1 MLSRIVTQKKE
12 VDRLAL
18 TLPLLDYFGQP
29 GPVRIAP
36 QLCGAAKTGYF
47 LQQETSAMSPFTNMS
62 KKLPLPMRIV
72 TRPQLPRA
80 PRRRFLPRLDLMED
94 RTLLSTLTV
103 MNNHDSGSGSLR
115 ADIAAAHSGDTIA
128 FAYGLRGQTITL
140 TTGEL
145 DITTSLQI
153 NGLGASRLSVSG
165 GGASRVFDISQN
177 ATVAIANLTIT
188 DGKTVGDYGGGIL
201 VEAGSVLSLNQVAM
215 TNNQAMADSTGLVG
229 GCGGGIE
236 NGGTLYVN
244 NSAFTDNVAS
254 LGSNIIGSQGG
265 GINSFGP
272 SVTNSVFTGNQADGL
287 STAQAFGT
295 GGAINTDGSAAIISN
310 STFIAN
316 LALGRTVNGGAI
328 CIAGQQPG
336 AGDLYMGNTT
346 ITNSTF
352 TGNQAIAANGTNDF
366 TNQFGGQSLGGAI
379 FTNSPVTI
387 ANSGFTDNLAK
398 GGDQGNNSSGVT
410 DNNTNGFVGL
420 ASGGGVISQFGTL
433 SITSSYFVGNQA
445 IGGNSAVG
453 VGGPV
458 GGGGI
463 ANAGFSTATLTN
475 VILESN
481 QARGGSGGPGSA
493 GGSSLGGGFY
503 NGIDSTATVSTTLFL
518 GNRAVGGAGGSGAT
532 GGVGEGGAIANGG
545 GFGDLVLVANN
556 LGLDTSSLTLGQST
570 LIFNVASG
578 GNGGAGG
585 NGGDGSGGALF
596 ADPDTTTAISSSWL
610 ALNQATGGQAGLGGL
625 SGDGFAGAI
634 DVITGASVSLK
645 KTNVAANNA
654 STSNNDILGT
664 VTYL

>member
-1 MLSRIVTQKKE
+1 
-12 VDRLAL
+12 
-18 TLPLLDYFGQP
+18 
-29 GPVRIAP
+29 
-36 QLCGAAKTGYF
+36 
-47 LQQETSAMSPFTNMS
+47 MSPLTNMS
-62 KKLPLPMRIV
+62 KKLPFSIRMVPQPQ
-72 TRPQLPRA
+72 RPWA
-80 PRRRFLPRLDLMED
+80 PRRRFLPSLDLMED

-103 MNNHDSGSGSLR
+103 MNNQDSGSGSLR

-128 FAYGLRGQTITL
+128 FSYGLRGQTITL
-140 TTGEL
+140 TSGEL

-177 ATVAIANLTIT
+177 ATVAIASLTIT

-201 VEAGSVLSLNQVAM
+201 VEAGSVLNLNQVAM
-215 TNNQAMADSTGLVG
+215 TNNQAMADSTGVVG

-244 NSAFTDNVAS
+244 NSTFTGNVAS
-254 LGSNIIGSQGG
+254 LGSTSTGSQGG

-272 SVTNSVFTGNQADGL
+272 SVTVTNSIFTGNQADGL
-287 STAQAFGT
+287 STGQAFGT
-295 GGAINTDGSAAIISN
+295 GGAINTDGSAATISN

-366 TNQFGGQSLGGAI
+366 TNQYGGQSLGGAI
-379 FTNSPVTI
+379 FTNSPLTI

-398 GGDQGNNSSGVT
+398 GGDQGNNNSGVT
-410 DNNTNGFVGL
+410 DNNTDGFIGL

-445 IGGNSAVG
+445 IGGNSAAG

-463 ANAGFSTATLTN
+463 ASAGFSTATLTN
-475 VILESN
+475 AILEGN
-481 QARGGSGGPGSA
+481 LARGGSGGPGSA
-493 GGSSLGGGFY
+493 GGSSSGGGFY
-503 NGIDSTATVSTTLFL
+503 NGIDSPTATVSTTLFL
-518 GNRAVGGAGGSGAT
+518 GNRAVGGAGGSGAA
-532 GGVGEGGAIANGG
+532 GGIGEGGAIANGG
-545 GFGDLVLVANN
+545 GFGDLVLLANN
-556 LGLDTSSLTLGQST
+556 LGLDTSSLTLDQST

-585 NGGDGSGGALF
+585 NGGNGSGGGLF
-596 ADPDTTTAISSSWL
+596 ADPDTTAAISDSWL
-610 ALNQATGGQAGLGGL
+610 GFNQATGGQGGL
-625 SGDGFAGAI
+625 SGTSGDGFGGGI
-634 DVITGASVSLK
+634 DVVDGASVSLENTK
-645 KTNVAANNA
+645 VAGNHA
-654 STSNNDILGT
+654 STSNNDILGS
-664 VTYL
+664 VT